1 MQAAWYTQNGEAH
14 DVLIVGTQAT
24 PTPQAGEVRVK
35 LHTSGVNPSDVKSR
49 KARPLVDP
57 LIVPHSDGAGV
68 IDAVGDG
75 VSSAR
80 VGERVWVW
88 NGQWQRPLGTA
99 CEYIT
104 LPAEQAVPLPAHIDD
119 DAAACLGIPALTAVQ
134 AVHLAGN
141 VHKKTV
147 LVTGASSAVG
157 HYIVQL
163 LTLQGAHVIGTVG
176 SERKAAHAQAAGCKD
191 IIFYK
196 TESVAQRLQA
206 ITQGAGVDLIID
218 MDFSTTSQ
226 LMPAGALK
234 PHGTVVCYGS
244 NNPGDI
250 AINFRPLLWG
260 SITLKFFLV
269 YDLSPEDRHWCLT
282 ALREYLNTNALRHT
296 IAAKF
301 QLKDIA
307 LAHEAVEQGQL
318 IGNVVVDLMP

>member
-1 MQAAWYTQNGEAH
+1 MQAAWYSQNGEARA
-14 DVLIVGTQAT
+14 VLIVGEQTT

-49 KARPLVDP
+49 KARPLSDP
-57 LIVPHSDGAGV
+57 LIIPHSDGAGV

-75 VSSAR
+75 VPGTR

-88 NGQWQRPLGTA
+88 NGQWQRPMGTA

-104 LPAEQAVPLPAHIDD
+104 LPAEQAVPLPSHIDD
-119 DAAACLGIPALTAVQ
+119 DAAACFGIPALTAVQ
-134 AVHLAGN
+134 AVHLAGD
-141 VHKKTV
+141 VHQKTV

-157 HYIVQL
+157 HYIAQL
-163 LTLQGAHVIGTVG
+163 LTLQGAHVVGTVG
-176 SERKAAHAQAAGCKD
+176 SEAKAAHARAAGCQD

-196 TESVAQRLQA
+196 TESVPQRLQE

-226 LMPAGALK
+226 WIPNGALK

-250 AINFRPLLWG
+250 AIHFRPLLWG

-269 YDLSPEDRHWCLT
+269 YDLSSEDRHGCIN
-282 ALREYLNTNALRHT
+282 ALRELLNTKALQHT

-301 QLKDIA
+301 KLKDIA

-318 IGNVVVDLMP
+318 IGNVVIDLT